1 MLDTVSRYGREF
13 FDLPGLFR
21 HLLRHGELIITMT
34 WRDFGARYRGSFGG
48 LVWSVFQP
56 LVMMVIYTLV
66 FSVFL
71 KVRFTTGS
79 SPFEFSVYLLC
90 GLLPWNALS
99 ESLTQSTQVLRNN
112 ANLVKRVVFPLE
124 ILPLNL
130 ALAAAIQQVIGFL
143 LLIPLAWLVTG
154 KLQASLLL
162 VPVILVFQLLFVT
175 GVNWVAASFA
185 VFLPDFRH
193 VISLVL
199 MVWMFLTPV
208 VYPEDVV
215 PARLLIIFR
224 LNPMARIVTLYRNAF
239 MSGLLPSLT
248 GLLGAGVL
256 CLLVFMVGYF
266 WFIRTRPGFAD
277 VL

>member
-1 MLDTVSRYGREF
+1 MDTVSRYGREF

-21 HLLRHGELIITMT
+21 HLVRHGELIITMT

-71 KVRFTTGS
+71 KVRFTSGS

-112 ANLVKRVVFPLE
+112 VNLVKRVVFPLE

-162 VPVILVFQLLFVT
+162 VPVILVFQMLFVT

-215 PARLLIIFR
+215 PAPLLLIFR

-256 CLLVFMVGYF
+256 CLLVFMAGYF

>member
-1 MLDTVSRYGREF
+1 METVSRYGREF

-71 KVRFTTGS
+71 KVRFTSGS

-112 ANLVKRVVFPLE
+112 VNLVKRVVFPLE

-130 ALAAAIQQVIGFL
+130 ALASAIQQVIGFL

-162 VPVILVFQLLFVT
+162 VPVILVFQMLFVT

-215 PARLLIIFR
+215 PPSMLIIFR

-256 CLLVFMVGYF
+256 CLLVFMAGYF